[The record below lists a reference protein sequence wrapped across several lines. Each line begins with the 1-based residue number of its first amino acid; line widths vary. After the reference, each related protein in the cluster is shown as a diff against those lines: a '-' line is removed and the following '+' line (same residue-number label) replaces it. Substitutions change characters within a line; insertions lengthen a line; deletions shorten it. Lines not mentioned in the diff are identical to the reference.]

1 MKGVQIFTMVLVLLI
16 LIGLLLEF
24 LINKGILKVGIR
36 NDTYPMM
43 DINDTPTFNP
53 TDFDWG
59 SIPIHTLQ
67 GDIPVIPRSF

>member
-36 NDTYPMM
+36 NDEYTTLPFNEATIY
-43 DINDTPTFNP
+43 NP
-53 TDFDWG
+53 TVFGWG
-59 SIPIHTLQ
+59 SIPQ